1 MQTCG
6 LTFWGKRVFVNTIN
20 ANLYA
25 DAEVVELLLSLTK
38 EGKGKRGVKLCNIDP
53 PRPVRNIV
61 RKYKYW
67 AISNLP
73 GKKCV
78 QNYTKLILQ
87 SLWEGKK
94 YVQKLTEF
102 ILKGP

>member
-53 PRPVRNIV
+53 PRPVRKHK
-61 RKYKYW
+61 KYKYW
-67 AISNLP
+67 AILILQD
-73 GKKCV
+73 KKCV
-78 QNYTKLILQ
+78 QKFTKLILQ
-87 SLWEGKK
+87 GLWEGKK
-94 YVQKLTEF
+94 YV
-102 ILKGP
+102 